1 MPQCLVR
8 PMLASVAALL
18 LGSSALQRVAPAIG
32 QLAVDERIGALLRPG
47 MQLVYESGGVGATW
61 TLDSVAHDT
70 TLGGRAGC
78 VRMRVRTAADQAVPE
93 VRAYCRDA
101 TTMFA
106 WDERTG
112 THRPSRPLRG
122 GDSLRSPQRNGGS
135 ALYETAAAIEEMIGA
150 RTITVV
156 PTTVT
161 TRDSTGTPVRR
172 LRERFSIGL
181 ATATG
186 GVFEER
192 DLTQPGGWRIAR
204 SFELTLI
211 RD

>member
-18 LGSSALQRVAPAIG
+18 LGSSAIHGIAPAIG

-47 MQLVYESGGVGATW
+47 MQLVYE
-61 TLDSVAHDT
+61 
-70 TLGGRAGC
+70 
-78 VRMRVRTAADQAVPE
+78 
-93 VRAYCRDA
+93 
-101 TTMFA
+101 
-106 WDERTG
+106 DERTG

-135 ALYETAAAIEEMIGA
+135 ALCETAATIEELIGT